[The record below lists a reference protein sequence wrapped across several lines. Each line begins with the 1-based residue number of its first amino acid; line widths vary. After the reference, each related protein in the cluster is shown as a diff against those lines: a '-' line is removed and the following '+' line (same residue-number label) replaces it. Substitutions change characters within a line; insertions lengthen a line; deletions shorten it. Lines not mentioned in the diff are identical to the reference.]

1 MKGCLQMRKLIITRK
16 PEEEIKRVQIY
27 AYVPKCVVDYIDN
40 IAILTCKSRSE
51 IIRNILPATKDEWTD
66 YINKEIKVDDVTE
79 TDYSYRT
86 VNAFVT
92 ESDFAKIKRSVKLPT
107 NYSITQGLTKK
118 VLYMIKKSN
127 EVPKANKKYTHIHIY
142 TTKERSELLEQARV
156 LFNINHKTK
165 YSKSRFIIRMLNGAT
180 DVGTW
185 GIEEACD
192 DTRKS
197 IVSLIFSDE
206 DVEIFKMRYGTKPTE
221 RLCKHILEYMF
232 V

>member
-1 MKGCLQMRKLIITRK
+1 MKKLIITRK

-51 IIRNILPATKDEWTD
+51 VIRNILPATKDEWTK
-66 YINKEIKVDDVTE
+66 YINMEIKVDDVAD
-79 TDYSYRT
+79 DYSYRT
-86 VNAFVT
+86 VNAFIT
-92 ESDFAKIKRSVKLPT
+92 EFNFAKIKRNTAKYPT
-107 NYSITQGLTKK
+107 INYAIAQGLTKK

-127 EVPKANKKYTHIHIY
+127 EVPKPNKKYTHIHIY
-142 TTKERSELLEQARV
+142 TTKERSELLEQARL
-156 LFNINHKTK
+156 LFNMNHKTK

-197 IVSLIFSDE
+197 IISLIFSDE
-206 DVEIFKMRYGTKPTE
+206 DVELFRMRYGTKPTE
-221 RLCKHILEYMF
+221 KFCKELLEYMF

>member
-1 MKGCLQMRKLIITRK
+1 MFTKMKKIITRK

-51 IIRNILPATKDEWTD
+51 IIRNILPATKDEWSE
-66 YINKEIKVDDVTE
+66 YINKEIKVDNVAD
-79 TDYSYRT
+79 DCSYRT

-92 ESDFAKIKRSVKLPT
+92 EFNFAKIKRNTKYPI

-127 EVPKANKKYTHIHIY
+127 EVPRPNKKYTHIHIY

-156 LFNINHKTK
+156 MFNMNHKTK

-185 GIEEACD
+185 GIEEDCD

-197 IVSLIFSDE
+197 IISLIFSDE
-206 DVEIFKMRYGTKPTE
+206 DVEIFKMRYGVKPTE
-221 RLCKHILEYMF
+221 KFCKELLEYMF

>member
-1 MKGCLQMRKLIITRK
+1 MFTKMKKLIITRK

-27 AYVPKCVVDYIDN
+27 GYVPKCVVDYIDN

-51 IIRNILPATKDEWTD
+51 VIRNILPSTKDEWSK
-66 YINKEIKVDDVTE
+66 YINMQIKVDDVTD
-79 TDYSYRT
+79 DYSYRT

-92 ESDFAKIKRSVKLPT
+92 EFNFAKIKRNTKYPI
-107 NYSITQGLTKK
+107 NYSITQGLTQK

-127 EVPKANKKYTHIHIY
+127 EVPKPNKKYTHIHIY

-156 LFNINHKTK
+156 LFNMNNKTK

-185 GIEEACD
+185 GIEEDYD

-206 DVEIFKMRYGTKPTE
+206 DVELFKMRYGTKPTE
-221 RLCKHILEYMF
+221 KFCKDLLEYMF

>member
-1 MKGCLQMRKLIITRK
+1 MKKLIITRK

-51 IIRNILPATKDEWTD
+51 VIRNILPVTKDEWSE
-66 YINKEIKVDDVTE
+66 YINKEIKVDDVA
-79 TDYSYRT
+79 DDCSYRT
-86 VNAFVT
+86 VNAFIT
-92 ESDFAKIKRSVKLPT
+92 EFNFAKIKRNVKYPI

-142 TTKERSELLEQARV
+142 TTKERSELLEQARL
-156 LFNINHKTK
+156 LFNMNHKTK
-165 YSKSRFIIRMLNGAT
+165 YSKSRLIIRMLNGAT

-185 GIEEACD
+185 GIEEDND

-197 IVSLIFSDE
+197 IISLIFSDE